1 MTPPSDP
8 HKAVRDTA
16 ASPPPAQQHLTRWMA
31 GAFALGWLVLW
42 FFGLDMRAL
51 TEPDEARYAEVAR
64 EMFVSGNW
72 LTPKLDGFN
81 FFDKPALQYWAT
93 SIFYD
98 LFGVHAWTA
107 RLWVALTAMTTIA
120 VTGWAGKRLFGVA
133 TGWMAA
139 IVLGSTLLFFAGG
152 HINSMDMSVAAF
164 MSIAICMF
172 LVANFDPQAV
182 SRRVWLN
189 LAGWASLALAVL
201 SKGLIGLVFPALTL
215 MVFMLWER
223 DWSSLRHMTMGWGL
237 ALLVVIAAPWFIAI
251 SLRHTEFFNYFFI
264 KQEFTRFLVN
274 KYDRYQP
281 WWFFLAITLAGLFPW
296 VAFLPFSRAGWRELG
311 SRKAAERFLLC
322 WVAVILVFFSVSHS
336 KLPLYILPIFP
347 ALALLIAHRISALS
361 SGTLARRLLW
371 ISALAL
377 AAMLA
382 ALTVRPST
390 RHLSQHTHLHPALLW
405 LATGLGLLAVVAA
418 LCALMLKRR
427 WPPVAAISLL
437 GACTLVVWQMLFAV
451 NAPLAKNLSA
461 EPVAELMRPHLRK
474 DTEVFTVRAYQR
486 GLSFYLQRLI
496 TVVDEQPDDIRPG
509 ISSRPNGVITDLHTF
524 ENRWRMTRSAMAVID
539 PHLLPELESAQLP
552 MIIVGRAPSGL
563 VIMRPPLPARPSP

>member
-1 MTPPSDP
+1 
-8 HKAVRDTA
+8 
-16 ASPPPAQQHLTRWMA
+16 
-31 GAFALGWLVLW
+31 
-42 FFGLDMRAL
+42 
-51 TEPDEARYAEVAR
+51 
-64 EMFVSGNW
+64 
-72 LTPKLDGFN
+72 
-81 FFDKPALQYWAT
+81 
-93 SIFYD
+93 
-98 LFGVHAWTA
+98 
-107 RLWVALTAMTTIA
+107 
-120 VTGWAGKRLFGVA
+120 
-133 TGWMAA
+133 
-139 IVLGSTLLFFAGG
+139 
-152 HINSMDMSVAAF
+152 
-164 MSIAICMF
+164 
-172 LVANFDPQAV
+172 
-182 SRRVWLN
+182 
-189 LAGWASLALAVL
+189 
-201 SKGLIGLVFPALTL
+201 
-215 MVFMLWER
+215 
-223 DWSSLRHMTMGWGL
+223 MTMGWGL

-437 GACTLVVWQMLFAV
+437 GACTLVVWQMLFAG

-552 MIIVGRAPSGL
+552 MIIVGRAPSGW
-563 VIMRPPLPARPSP
+563 

>member
-1 MTPPSDP
+1 
-8 HKAVRDTA
+8 
-16 ASPPPAQQHLTRWMA
+16 
-31 GAFALGWLVLW
+31 
-42 FFGLDMRAL
+42 
-51 TEPDEARYAEVAR
+51 
-64 EMFVSGNW
+64 
-72 LTPKLDGFN
+72 
-81 FFDKPALQYWAT
+81 
-93 SIFYD
+93 
-98 LFGVHAWTA
+98 
-107 RLWVALTAMTTIA
+107 MTTIA